1 MEQRVETGI
10 PYPYPFYDGDTHILP
25 FYKWVY
31 YFVSIPYPFHR
42 VWIWRMGKADL
53 SSPPEA
59 QAEADVALR
68 GWATRAGGG
77 GRGRFGAGPR
87 GRRGDGVT
95 GGGLL
100 LRSV

>member
-1 MEQRVETGI
+1 M
-10 PYPYPFYDGDTHILP
+10 P
-25 FYKWVY
+25 
-31 YFVSIPYPFHR
+31 
-42 VWIWRMGKADL
+42 KADL

-87 GRRGDGVT
+87 GRRGDGWGSPAEVS
-95 GGGLL
+95 
-100 LRSV
+100 LRVSNGNMSFNVV